1 MAHDHDHSASVR
13 GAGNRRLLA
22 ISLGITSIVLVV
34 QVVGAILSGSLALFA
49 DAGHMLT
56 DAAAL
61 VVALIA
67 STVAARPAN
76 ERRTYGYQRAEVF
89 GALANAAILIV
100 LAVVV
105 GTEGIRR
112 LLEPAEAEVQGG
124 LMLVVAIVGLVAN
137 AIAMWVLSSA
147 QKESINVRGA
157 YLEVMGDMIG
167 SLAVIIAAIIIVTT
181 GWMPADAIASLAI
194 AVFIIPRAIGL
205 LREVFS
211 VLAQSVP
218 RDTHVRE
225 IREHILRTDGV
236 LDVHDIHVWQLTR
249 GAPVFTAHVVVG
261 AEMLTD
267 GRSAALLEELQ
278 GCLAAHFDVEHSTF
292 QLEPAGF
299 TEPEHARHD

>member
-1 MAHDHDHSASVR
+1 MNHGHDHSAGIR
-13 GAGNRRLLA
+13 DGGNRRLLA

-34 QVVGAILSGSLALFA
+34 QIVGAILTGSLALLA
-49 DAGHMLT
+49 DAGHMFT

-67 STVAARPAN
+67 STVAARPPN

-89 GALANAAILIV
+89 GALINAVILIV

-105 GTEGIRR
+105 GAEGIKR
-112 LLEPAEAEVQGG
+112 LLAPAEAEVQGG
-124 LMLVVAIVGLVAN
+124 LMLIVAVVGLIAN
-137 AIAMWVLSSA
+137 AVALWLLSSA
-147 QKESINVRGA
+147 QKHSMNVRGA

-167 SLAVIIAAIIIVTT
+167 SVAVIVAAIIIITT

-194 AVFIIPRAIGL
+194 AVFIIPRAFGL

-211 VLAQSVP
+211 VLAQSAP

-236 LDVHDIHVWQLTR
+236 LDTHDIHVWQLTR
-249 GAPVFTAHVVVG
+249 GNPVFTAHVVVDPVVLS
-261 AEMLTD
+261 E

-278 GCLAAHFDVEHSTF
+278 SCLAAHFDVEHSTF
-292 QLEPAGF
+292 QLEPAGHV
-299 TEPEHARHD
+299 EPDHPLHA

>member
-1 MAHDHDHSASVR
+1 MIRA
-13 GAGNRRLLA
+13 
-22 ISLGITSIVLVV
+22 
-34 QVVGAILSGSLALFA
+34 SLAALALSCSFTA
-49 DAGHMLT
+49 V
-56 DAAAL
+56 AAAQEADPYL
-61 VVALIA
+61 WLEDIEGQKALDW
-67 STVAARPAN
+67 VKK
-76 ERRTYGYQRAEVF
+76 E
-89 GALANAAILIV
+89 NAATEKLLVTRPGFEADRKRAREILDDD
-100 LAVVV
+100 
-105 GTEGIRR
+105 R
-112 LLEPAEAEVQGG
+112 Q
-124 LMLVVAIVGLVAN
+124 
-137 AIAMWVLSSA
+137 IADP
-147 QKESINVRGA
+147 G
-157 YLEVMGDMIG
+157 EVMGDMIG